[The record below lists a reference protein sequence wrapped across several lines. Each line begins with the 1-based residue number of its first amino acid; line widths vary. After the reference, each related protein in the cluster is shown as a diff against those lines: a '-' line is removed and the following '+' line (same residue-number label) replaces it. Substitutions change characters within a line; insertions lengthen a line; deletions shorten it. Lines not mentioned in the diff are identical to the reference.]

1 MKIKEAKEITG
12 GLSSPSKMPGKAYN
26 LSAFKCQTGSVLH
39 ENPNSVCSGCYARKG
54 RYGFPMVQAAL
65 QRRLDSL
72 DNPQWVEAMVTLI
85 KKQSP
90 DYFRWHDSGDIQ
102 SLAHLLQIEA
112 VANATPDTMHWLP
125 TKEYGYVTQYL
136 RLATNPPWNLIIRVS
151 APNVNQYPPL
161 LRPGTVQSMVVSDSY
176 IGDVH
181 GDMGKFGYKCPAP
194 TQGNKCGDC
203 RACWDPKIE
212 TVIYHKH

>member
-1 MKIKEAKEITG
+1 MKISEAKQITG

-26 LSAFKCQTGSVLH
+26 LSAFKCQTGSILSQ
-39 ENPNSVCSGCYARKG
+39 NPNSVCSGCYARKG
-54 RYGFPMVQAAL
+54 RYGFPMVQKAL
-65 QRRLDSL
+65 NKRLDSL
-72 DNPQWVEAMVTLI
+72 SNPRWVDAMVTLI

-90 DYFRWHDSGDIQ
+90 EHFRWHDSGDIQ

-161 LRPGTVQSMVVSDSY
+161 LRPGTVQSMVVSDTSIPRKGVY
-176 IGDVH
+176 Q
-181 GDMGKFGYKCPAP
+181 CPAP

-203 RACWDPKIE
+203 RACWDPTIE
-212 TVIYHKH
+212 TVAYHKH